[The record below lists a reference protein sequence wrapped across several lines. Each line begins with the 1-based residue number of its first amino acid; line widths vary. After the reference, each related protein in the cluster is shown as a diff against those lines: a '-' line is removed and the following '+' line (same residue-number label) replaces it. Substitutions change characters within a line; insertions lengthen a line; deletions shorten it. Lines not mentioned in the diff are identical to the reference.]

1 MGKSSKEVTVGFRYH
16 MGIQIVGCHG
26 PVDSFNR
33 LIVGEREAW
42 TGSVTDNATI
52 NVNKPELFGGDD
64 REGGVVGDID
74 VMMGGPTQAR
84 NTYLANQQGPKCP
97 AYRGLFSLVFKQFLW
112 SSGNPY
118 FKSPWVEVTRC
129 LKGWENDTPWHP
141 EIAMINGKDMNPA
154 HLIYQCFTDS
164 SWGMGYSASDI
175 DDAEWLA
182 AAQQLYNEQFGLSL
196 MWDQQSDIESF
207 VQQVV
212 NHINGAIG
220 VNLSTGKF
228 RLKLIRDDYNINDLL
243 ELNVDNIIEMKS
255 FQRAAYGDSANE
267 LVISYVDRDQNPAT
281 VAVQDLASIQAQGAV
296 ISSTQSYPGIR
307 EASLASRVGLRDLRT
322 LSSPLA
328 KTVLVTNRV
337 LWDKD
342 KGDVVKLN
350 WPIMGINGAAF
361 RIIDI
366 DKGTLVD
373 GSITVTMVEDIFG
386 LPANSYSAQP
396 VSQWIDT
403 VVPPIAVSASRVVE
417 ASYWDVVHT
426 MSLADQRELQEGYGF
441 GLFMASRGAVR
452 STLNYRI
459 VASPDNV
466 DYVDVGV
473 GHFNPTGNLVDSLT
487 PIVETL
493 TLTGAYDLDN
503 VSLSVDGGYAY
514 IENECLAVLSVDPL
528 TGIVTVK
535 RGILDTVP
543 AAHVAGT
550 KMFFVKQG
558 TGYDTTERVSG
569 ETVYYKPLPSTGSG
583 TLPLNDAVAKTLVL
597 ANRASRPYPPGNF
610 RVDGSLYPVTV
621 TGPTFTVSWSH
632 RDRSAQTVD
641 FVDYSSGN
649 IGPEVGT
656 TYRLRVWNGATLLRT
671 YDLDGTT
678 TSWSYPSVDDN
689 ADGNLATLS
698 VTVNSVRDGIESIY
712 SQGHTFQRL
721 TYFGSVGIEGKPAA
735 PVLSAGS
742 QSFAINLTWLFGDAR
757 TNIEKVEIRVS
768 DDPDFNHST
777 TLQYVNYP
785 DVDYLH
791 ELGTALTFK
800 WYWAQ
805 VSDTS
810 GQLSPWSNMV
820 SGRSTSSAVTPQD
833 IVDAVQG
840 QIDHSS
846 LTAALAS
853 KVDQIDVIQQ
863 DITVVKSAVGG
874 TLNSDPNATDQS
886 KWVNGVV
893 ITVSG
898 GVTANTALRGGD
910 HGIGNHCYES
920 AFIPRKQGHAYK
932 VSALVR
938 REPTVNSGSF
948 YLGILGKDAAG
959 NIQYASSPYVAYNL
973 YAATLTTDFV
983 RHSVIVSSDNI
994 NATLTSIS
1002 PHIILGYDGANA
1014 MAGYIEAQDITIE
1027 DMTDGLSAQYTLKV
1041 NNNGYVSGF
1050 GLASEPVDGVPFS
1063 EFVVLA
1069 DSFRIGAP
1077 DGVKTPFAVTQTS
1090 PGVWKTLLNSD
1101 VVIGGNVD
1109 IANLKTGALPNDV
1122 VLRLGG
1128 GVIELDG
1135 AGEIRV
1141 FKDLGA
1147 NADFVR
1153 LSSGEIR
1160 FLRYISGAYQSYN
1173 YLSRLE
1179 TGIANSGA
1187 AVAIP
1192 GYWKAQPRV
1201 MVSPAILSLF
1211 KVAYANQ
1218 DQAID
1223 CQALNLRESSPG
1235 SGQWLFD
1242 AVATLNLAAASGGSA
1257 LNLTSGVISSNTY
1270 TTATQT
1276 TPANCTTITPSFSL
1290 TSVRGN
1296 GTSQYF
1302 RRTVRW
1308 RVEYFNGS
1316 WITGAWNIV
1325 SMGDQFDAVTSSAAF
1340 TFPSASAWQWRI
1352 AYEAYDTDT
1361 TVFGSITYTYSQT
1374 TVYASDIVATV
1385 LSLDSSARAVQPT
1398 FGAAT
1403 GSGEIYEI
1411 TYYAT
1416 PKVRVSLGTN
1426 NTDNSG
1432 VYVALCKNY
1441 TSGTVYM
1448 AGFPGDQKDS
1458 SGQTL
1463 ATKLVGT
1470 TLAPLTSSWGT
1481 GWTVSS
1487 QSSTVSGSNLTFNQK
1502 FWSLGADKRSTTYY
1516 TSAEFTL
1523 TGMSAVIKRRTVA
1536 TNTTTPS
1543 NTFALN
1549 SYTYALTTAQVL
1561 ATGSVNWMA
1570 VGE

>member
-52 NVNKPELFGGDD
+52 HVNKPELFGGDE

-74 VMMGGPTQAR
+74 VMMGGPTQPR
-84 NTYLANQQGPKCP
+84 NTYLAAQQGPKCP

-154 HLIYQCFTDS
+154 HIIYQCFTDS

-207 VQQVV
+207 VQQIV

-267 LVISYVDRDQNPAT
+267 LVISYVDRDQNAAT

-307 EASLASRVGLRDLRT
+307 DASLASRVGLRDLRT

-366 DKGTLVD
+366 DKGTLLD
-373 GSITVTMVEDIFG
+373 GSITVTLVEDIFG

-396 VSQWIDT
+396 ISQWVDT

-459 VASPDNV
+459 VASPNNV
-466 DYVDVGV
+466 DYTDVGV
-473 GHFNPTGNLVDSLT
+473 GHFNPTGNLVDAIS
-487 PIVETL
+487 PVAETL

-503 VSLSVDGGYAY
+503 VTLSTDGGYAY
-514 IENECLAVLSVDPL
+514 IENECVSILSADPL
-528 TGIVTVK
+528 TGVVTIK

-543 AAHVAGT
+543 ASHVAGS

-583 TLPLNDAVAKTLVL
+583 TLPLNDAIAKTLVL

-610 RVDGSLYPVTV
+610 RVDGLLYPVTV
-621 TGPTFTVSWSH
+621 AGPTFTVSWSH

-641 FVDYSSGN
+641 FVDYSTGN
-649 IGPEVGT
+649 IGPEIGT
-656 TYRLRVWNGATLLRT
+656 TYRLRVWNGLTLLRT
-671 YDLDGTT
+671 YDLSGATVA
-678 TSWSYPSVDDN
+678 WSYPSDDDA
-689 ADGNLATLS
+689 ADGSLATLT
-698 VTVNSVRDGIESIY
+698 VTVNSVRDGIESLY

-721 TYFGSVGIEGKPAA
+721 VASGSVGIDGKPAA
-735 PVLSAGS
+735 PILSAGS
-742 QSFAINLTWLFGDAR
+742 QNFAINLTWLFGDAR
-757 TNIEKVEIRVS
+757 TNIEKVELRVS

-785 DVDYLH
+785 GIDYLH
-791 ELGTALTFK
+791 ELGTALTYK

-805 VSDTS
+805 VTDTG

-820 SGRSTSSAVTPQD
+820 SGRST
-833 IVDAVQG
+833 
-840 QIDHSS
+840 
-846 LTAALAS
+846 AS
-853 KVDQIDVIQQ
+853 
-863 DITVVKSAVGG
+863 
-874 TLNSDPNATDQS
+874 
-886 KWVNGVV
+886 
-893 ITVSG
+893 
-898 GVTANTALRGGD
+898 
-910 HGIGNHCYES
+910 
-920 AFIPRKQGHAYK
+920 
-932 VSALVR
+932 
-938 REPTVNSGSF
+938 
-948 YLGILGKDAAG
+948 
-959 NIQYASSPYVAYNL
+959 ASSP
-973 YAATLTTDFV
+973 TQ
-983 RHSVIVSSDNI
+983 
-994 NATLTSIS
+994 
-1002 PHIILGYDGANA
+1002 
-1014 MAGYIEAQDITIE
+1014 M
-1027 DMTDGLSAQYTLKV
+1027 
-1041 NNNGYVSGF
+1041 
-1050 GLASEPVDGVPFS
+1050 
-1063 EFVVLA
+1063 LA
-1069 DSFRIGAP
+1069 DINGILSGGSSTTALEIVPSNFAVVAP
-1077 DGVKTPFAVTQTS
+1077 DGNKTPFAVVDVGG
-1090 PGVWKTLLNSD
+1090 GVYKTLINSD
-1101 VVIGGNVD
+1101 VLIGGNVD
-1109 IANLKTGALPNDV
+1109 IANLTTGSLPADV

-1128 GVIELDG
+1128 GVIEMDG

-1141 FKDLGA
+1141 HKDMSP

-1160 FLRYISGAYQSYN
+1160 FLRYIAGAYQTYN

-1179 TGIANSGA
+1179 TGIANSGDL
-1187 AVAIP
+1187 VTIP
-1192 GYWKAQPRV
+1192 GYWKAQPRII
-1201 MVSPAILSLF
+1201 VSPAILSLY
-1211 KVAYANQ
+1211 KAAYVNQ
-1218 DQAID
+1218 DQAIA
-1223 CQALNLRESSPG
+1223 CEALNLVETSPG
-1235 SGQWLFD
+1235 SGQWQFN
-1242 AVATLNLAAASGGSA
+1242 ATATLNLAAASGGSA
-1257 LNLTSGVISSNTY
+1257 LNITSGVISSNTY

-1276 TPANCTTITPSFSL
+1276 TPANCSTITPSLTL

-1296 GTSQYF
+1296 GASLNY
-1302 RRTVRW
+1302 RRNVRW
-1308 RVEYFNGS
+1308 RVEYFNVTWVVGS
-1316 WITGAWNIV
+1316 WNTI
-1325 SMGDQFDAVTSSAAF
+1325 SMGDQTGPVTSAIQF
-1340 TFPSASAWQWRI
+1340 TFPSATTWQWRI
-1352 AYEAYDTDT
+1352 AYEAMDTDGT
-1361 TVFGSITYTYSQT
+1361 TFGTTSYTYSQT
-1374 TVYASDIVATV
+1374 TVNAPNISPASFTTVA
-1385 LSLDSSARAVQPT
+1385 SGAAGAAVYPA

-1403 GSGEIYEI
+1403 GSGEIYQI
-1411 TYYAT
+1411 TYNAT
-1416 PKVRVSLGTN
+1416 PQVIAHIASGTGSTFSVSLASGYSSGVHRTVNNVNWNHTDSGGAVIASGKVGSNMSLGTSD
-1426 NTDNSG
+1426 TTWSG
-1432 VYVALCKNY
+1432 GA
-1441 TSGTVYM
+1441 
-1448 AGFPGDQKDS
+1448 Q
-1458 SGQTL
+1458 
-1463 ATKLVGT
+1463 
-1470 TLAPLTSSWGT
+1470 
-1481 GWTVSS
+1481 S
-1487 QSSTVSGSNLTFNQK
+1487 QTVSGSNLTFNTK
-1502 FWSLGADKRSTTYY
+1502 YWALATRAHIYGVNVSVKLNLTSISATIYRRTPVANSTTP
-1516 TSAEFTL
+1516 A
-1523 TGMSAVIKRRTVA
+1523 
-1536 TNTTTPS
+1536 
-1543 NTFALN
+1543 NTFALD

-1561 ATGSVNWMA
+1561 ATGSINWMA

>member
-16 MGIQIVGCHG
+16 MGIQIVGCHA

-42 TGSVTDNATI
+42 AGSVTDNSTI

-74 VMMGGPTQAR
+74 VMMGGPTQPR
-84 NTYLANQQGPKCP
+84 NAYLAAQQGPKCP

-154 HLIYQCFTDS
+154 HIIYQCFTDS

-207 VQQVV
+207 VQQIV

-267 LVISYVDRDQNPAT
+267 LVISYVDRDQNAAT

-307 EASLASRVGLRDLRT
+307 DASLASRVGLRDLRT

-366 DKGTLVD
+366 DKGTLLD
-373 GSITVTMVEDIFG
+373 GSITVTLVEDIFG

-396 VSQWIDT
+396 ISQWVDT

-426 MSLADQRELQEGYGF
+426 VSLADQRELQEGYGF

-459 VASPDNV
+459 VASPNNV
-466 DYVDVGV
+466 DYTDVGV
-473 GHFNPTGNLVDSLT
+473 GHFNPTGNLVDAIS
-487 PIVETL
+487 PVAETL

-503 VSLSVDGGYAY
+503 VTLSTDGGYAY
-514 IENECLAVLSVDPL
+514 IENECVSVLSADPL
-528 TGIVTVK
+528 TGVVTVK

-543 AAHVAGT
+543 ASHVAGS

-583 TLPLNDAVAKTLVL
+583 TLPLNDAIAKTLVL

-610 RVDGSLYPVTV
+610 RVDGLLYPVTV
-621 TGPTFTVSWSH
+621 AGPTFTVSWSH

-641 FVDYSSGN
+641 FVDYSAGN
-649 IGPEVGT
+649 IGPEIGT
-656 TYRLRVWNGATLLRT
+656 TYRLRVWNGVTLLRT
-671 YDLDGTT
+671 YDLSGATVA
-678 TSWSYPSVDDN
+678 WSYPSDDDA
-689 ADGNLATLS
+689 ADGSLATLT
-698 VTVNSVRDGIESIY
+698 VTVNSVRDGIESLY

-721 TYFGSVGIEGKPAA
+721 VASGSVGIDGKPAA
-735 PVLSAGS
+735 PILSAGS
-742 QSFAINLTWLFGDAR
+742 QNFAINLTWLFGDAR
-757 TNIEKVEIRVS
+757 TNIEKVELRVS

-785 DVDYLH
+785 GVDYLH
-791 ELGTALTFK
+791 ELGTALTYK

-805 VSDTS
+805 VTDTG

-820 SGRSTSSAVTPQD
+820 SGRST
-833 IVDAVQG
+833 
-840 QIDHSS
+840 
-846 LTAALAS
+846 AS
-853 KVDQIDVIQQ
+853 
-863 DITVVKSAVGG
+863 
-874 TLNSDPNATDQS
+874 
-886 KWVNGVV
+886 
-893 ITVSG
+893 
-898 GVTANTALRGGD
+898 
-910 HGIGNHCYES
+910 
-920 AFIPRKQGHAYK
+920 
-932 VSALVR
+932 
-938 REPTVNSGSF
+938 
-948 YLGILGKDAAG
+948 
-959 NIQYASSPYVAYNL
+959 ASSP
-973 YAATLTTDFV
+973 TQ
-983 RHSVIVSSDNI
+983 
-994 NATLTSIS
+994 
-1002 PHIILGYDGANA
+1002 
-1014 MAGYIEAQDITIE
+1014 M
-1027 DMTDGLSAQYTLKV
+1027 
-1041 NNNGYVSGF
+1041 
-1050 GLASEPVDGVPFS
+1050 
-1063 EFVVLA
+1063 LA
-1069 DSFRIGAP
+1069 DINGILSGGSSTTALEIVPSNFAVVAP
-1077 DGVKTPFAVTQTS
+1077 DGNKTPFAVVDIGG
-1090 PGVWKTLLNSD
+1090 GVYKTLINSD
-1101 VVIGGNVD
+1101 VLIGGNVD
-1109 IANLKTGALPNDV
+1109 IANLTTGSLPSDV

-1128 GVIELDG
+1128 GVIEMDG

-1141 FKDLGA
+1141 HKDMSP

-1160 FLRYISGAYQSYN
+1160 FLRYIAGAYQSYN

-1179 TGIANSGA
+1179 TGTANSGA
-1187 AVAIP
+1187 TVSIP

-1201 MVSPAILSLF
+1201 MVSPAILSLY
-1211 KVAYANQ
+1211 KAAYANQ
-1218 DQAID
+1218 DQAIA
-1223 CQALNLRESSPG
+1223 CEALNIVETSPG
-1235 SGQWLFD
+1235 SGQWQFD
-1242 AVATLNLAAASGGSA
+1242 ATATLNLAAASGGSA
-1257 LNLTSGVISSNTY
+1257 LNLTSGVISSNTH

-1276 TPANCTTITPSFSL
+1276 TPANCTTITPSVTL
-1290 TSVRGN
+1290 TSVRGDGSGLN
-1296 GTSQYF
+1296 L
-1302 RRTVRW
+1302 RRSVKW
-1308 RVEYFNGS
+1308 RVEYFSGS
-1316 WITGAWNIV
+1316 WIAGSWNTIA
-1325 SMGDQFDAVTSSAAF
+1325 MGDQTGPVTSSVLF
-1340 TFPSASAWQWRI
+1340 TFPSSGTWQWRI
-1352 AYEAYDTDT
+1352 AYEALDTDGT
-1361 TVFGSITYTYSQT
+1361 KFGSASYTYSQT
-1374 TVYASDIVATV
+1374 TCSASTAGANYDAANLRYSVTATQAASSKS
-1385 LSLDSSARAVQPT
+1385 LSIPINV
-1398 FGAAT
+1398 T

-1411 TYYAT
+1411 NYSYQFTWLMNYSNT
-1416 PKVRVSLGTN
+1416 SESVTGST
-1426 NTDNSG
+1426 TDNMGTSNKSFS
-1432 VYVALCKNY
+1432 YPSALTETKTRSY
-1441 TSGTVYM
+1441 TVNGSNLTV
-1448 AGFPGDQKDS
+1448 GNI
-1458 SGQTL
+1458 
-1463 ATKLVGT
+1463 
-1470 TLAPLTSSWGT
+1470 PLSLSRTFGS
-1481 GWTVSS
+1481 
-1487 QSSTVSGSNLTFNQK
+1487 SSTVSI
-1502 FWSLGADKRSTTYY
+1502 SLRVPTANIS
-1516 TSAEFTL
+1516 
-1523 TGMSAVIKRRTVA
+1523 VVVKRRTLIPNSA
-1536 TNTTTPS
+1536 TPA
-1543 NTFALN
+1543 NTFALD

-1561 ATGSVNWMA
+1561 ATGSINWMA